1 MADAKFNLDLIEVA
15 SPCPVPWESMQG
27 DTRVRHCGQCRK
39 NVYQLAEMT
48 RNEAE
53 ALIMGAQGEVCVQ
66 LYRRADGTV
75 VTRDCAEVAASR
87 SLVSAL
93 AITGVS
99 VVALLG
105 LNSTLGSNPN
115 STFSFIGGGIGP
127 PLSRY
132 GSSSSLPSAPKESDP
147 NFCGPKQEK

>member
-1 MADAKFNLDLIEVA
+1 MADAKFNLDLIEVPT
-15 SPCPVPWESMQG
+15 PCPVPWDAMQG
-27 DTRVRHCGQCRK
+27 DSRVRHCGQCRK
-39 NVYQLAEMT
+39 NVYQLAELT

-53 ALIMGAQGEVCVQ
+53 ALIMGAEGEVCVQ

-87 SLVSAL
+87 SLVSAVAL
-93 AITGVS
+93 ASVS

-115 STFSFIGGGIGP
+115 STFSFIGGGMRMPPSYGIGSP
-127 PLSRY
+127 
-132 GSSSSLPSAPKESDP
+132 APAAQEANP
-147 NFCGPKQEK
+147 NFCGPRQEK